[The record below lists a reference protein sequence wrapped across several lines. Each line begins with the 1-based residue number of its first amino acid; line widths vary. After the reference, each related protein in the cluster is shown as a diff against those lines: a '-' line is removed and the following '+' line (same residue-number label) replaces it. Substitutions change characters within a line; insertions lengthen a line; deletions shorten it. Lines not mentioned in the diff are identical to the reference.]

1 MASPPQSRRT
11 ATEQRKDALE
21 QLLRSR
27 RNTLMRQARSHSR
40 CPEDADDA
48 LSDACI
54 QFLRFYDGPA
64 GKDALR
70 WMMLVVKR
78 CAWAIRRQAVTRE
91 SRYLLALRDDNGES
105 TEVIVP
111 DDRIGPDELVERAE
125 ETAKLLTLIEQL
137 KPDERTALI
146 LIGLGCSYAEICE
159 LRAWSRT
166 KLHRCL
172 TEGRARVRE
181 LLQGGD
187 TF

>member
-11 ATEQRKDALE
+11 ATEHRKDALDR
-21 QLLRSR
+21 LLRSR
-27 RNTLMRQARSHSR
+27 RRTLMRQARSHSHR
-40 CPEDADDA
+40 PEDAEDA

-64 GKDALR
+64 GNDALR

-78 CAWAIRRQAVTRE
+78 CAWAIRRQSATRE
-91 SRYLLALRDDNGES
+91 SRYLLALRDEDGQSAEA
-105 TEVIVP
+105 IVP

-125 ETAKLLTLIEQL
+125 ETARLLTLIEQL

-146 LIGLGCSYAEICE
+146 LQGLGCSYSEICE
-159 LRAWSRT
+159 LRGWSRR

-172 TEGRARVRE
+172 TEGRARVRK
-181 LLQGGD
+181 LLGRGD